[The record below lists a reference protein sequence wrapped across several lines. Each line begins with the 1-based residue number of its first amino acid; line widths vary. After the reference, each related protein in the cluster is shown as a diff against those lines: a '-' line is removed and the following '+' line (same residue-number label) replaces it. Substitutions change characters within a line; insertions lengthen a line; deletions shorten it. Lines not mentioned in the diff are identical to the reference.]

1 MDALV
6 LMSPEAGVATVNR
19 SSRYYKYYTTLL
31 ASRRSHSYT
40 YSTQSAEQAQYAY
53 ACTAVQGLERLAIL
67 YVICIIWHIYCA
79 RLCVTFLCSVLE
91 YYSNID
97 CTRAPCG
104 CDAPVQSYMS
114 RADPYF

>member
-67 YVICIIWHIYCA
+67 YNLGYTVRVCA
-79 RLCVTFLCSVLE
+79 LPSCVQ
-91 YYSNID
+91 YSS
-97 CTRAPCG
+97 TT
-104 CDAPVQSYMS
+104 VT
-114 RADPYF
+114 